1 MVKNDGFYSAAL
13 LRFSGN
19 GKFPLKVR
27 ATTNDGDKAQIVV
40 GGDAPSS
47 YQPNKG
53 RWIWHTLLRPNINGV
68 HSINKSP
75 LRI

>member
-27 ATTNDGDKAQIVV
+27 AATKEADEAQLVV

-47 YQPNKG
+47 SRPNTG
-53 RWIWHTLLRPNINGV
+53 RWIWHTLVRPNINVV
-68 HSINKSP
+68 H
-75 LRI
+75 RI